1 MKNCCD
7 KYEETWET
15 KYQEWDSENGSDVQ
29 VLIMQRGPVK
39 KMKEMKRLLKNG
51 IDDTGKW
58 QKAR

>member
-1 MKNCCD
+1 
-7 KYEETWET
+7 
-15 KYQEWDSENGSDVQ
+15 
-29 VLIMQRGPVK
+29 MQRGPVK